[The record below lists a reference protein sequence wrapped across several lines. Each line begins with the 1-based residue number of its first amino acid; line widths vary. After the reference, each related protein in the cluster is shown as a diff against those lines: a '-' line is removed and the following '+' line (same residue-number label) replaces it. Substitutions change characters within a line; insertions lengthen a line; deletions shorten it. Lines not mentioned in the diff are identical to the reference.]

1 MNDGKEFVIRHRE
14 YITDIYS
21 GVAGSPGA
29 PAPSPFKIQSFSLN
43 PGMIETYPWLSNV
56 AGRFEEYN
64 IEGMLFEYKSM
75 YSDAAVQTGGSLG
88 QRYYGYQLQCC
99 EAVVCEQDR
108 NGEL

>member
-21 GVAGSPGA
+21 GVAGAPGA

-43 PGMIETYPWLSNV
+43 PGMIETYPWLANV

-64 IEGMLFEYKSM
+64 IEVCCLSTSLCTLMPQFRL
-75 YSDAAVQTGGSLG
+75 AAL
-88 QRYYGYQLQCC
+88 L
-99 EAVVCEQDR
+99 VV
-108 NGEL
+108 